1 MWKSVQLV
9 RVSPLVLINHSN
21 TPADAIQT
29 WMSAGNSYPHSSC
42 CRKVPYF
49 KGITYFF
56 RKRDTTCHSG
66 DGVFDTICEV
76 SLYIY
81 AIITSNMFEAILLYF
96 CIKAIEKQNDA
107 AQELIG
113 QDQYRKRR
121 RYSKIV
127 FNLGYFLTK
136 NSVRFLHWL
145 FKHNRK
151 FFM

>member
-1 MWKSVQLV
+1 MAKLGPVEHFSTYLSSLLGGFAGCNSKPTQKRGQICGKSVQLV
-9 RVSPLVLINHSN
+9 R
-21 TPADAIQT
+21 
-29 WMSAGNSYPHSSC
+29 GSSF
-42 CRKVPYF
+42 RNDFLQNPYF

-113 QDQYRKRR
+113 QDQHRKRR

-127 FNLGYFLTK
+127 FNL
-136 NSVRFLHWL
+136 
-145 FKHNRK
+145 
-151 FFM
+151 